1 MEIYQ
6 WLFKNGFKVSDT
18 GYFVYATTNL
28 LADKFDNQLKFE
40 TFVFPHKG
48 GTDWIDKLIPE
59 VKSVL
64 EDDGMPPVGQS
75 AMGGEL

>member
-1 MEIYQ
+1 M
-6 WLFKNGFKVSDT
+6 
-18 GYFVYATTNL
+18 
-28 LADKFDNQLKFE
+28 ADKFDNQLKFE

-48 GTDWIDKLIPE
+48 GTDWVDKLIPE

-75 AMGGEL
+75 AMGGECEHCLYSRSRTELTLKFLNK